1 MAPINPYTT
10 SQLRQLIYY
19 HLDCNLLRN
28 ALFFAGRLHAYE
40 PRSSEAAYL
49 LALCHLRLGQL
60 KAAYDSSRSSGSR
73 GTHLGCS
80 YVFAQACL
88 GLQRYMEGISALER
102 SKGLWSVRNS
112 WGKDDSGVGIYGR
125 LADIPASG
133 KHTESR
139 RQHLPDAAAVWC
151 LLGKIWQAHS
161 EHQKSIESYA
171 EALKVNPYMWD
182 AFTSLCDLGMVRVD
196 LNFQSC

>member
-1 MAPINPYTT
+1 MAPANPHII

-28 ALFFAGRLHAYE
+28 ALFVAGRLHAYE

-60 KAAYDSSRSSGSR
+60 KAAYDNSRNSGSR

-88 GLQRYMEGISALER
+88 GLERHVEGVTALDR
-102 SKGLWSVRNS
+102 SKGLWSSRNT
-112 WGKDDSGVGIYGR
+112 WGAFEKKHRETAQMWTDSGHV
-125 LADIPASG
+125 G
-133 KHTESR
+133 KHTDTR
-139 RQHLPDAAAVWC
+139 RQHLPDASAVFC
-151 LLGKIWQAHS
+151 LQGNLWQAHS
-161 EHQKSIESYA
+161 DTNKAIECYA
-171 EALKVNPYMWD
+171 EALKLNPFMWD
-182 AFTSLCDLGMVRVD
+182 AFLGLCDLGMLTFRP
-196 LNFQSC
+196 

>member
-1 MAPINPYTT
+1 MASYKMPPNPHII

-28 ALFFAGRLHAYE
+28 ALFLAGRLHAYE

-60 KAAYDSSRSSGSR
+60 KAAYDSSRNSGSR

-88 GLQRYMEGISALER
+88 GLERYVEGVTAIDR
-102 SKGLWSVRNS
+102 SKGLWSARNS
-112 WGKDDSGVGIYGR
+112 WGRSNEEG
-125 LADIPASG
+125 PFE
-133 KHTESR
+133 HTGQVLTSNCR
-139 RQHLPDAAAVWC
+139 RQTHGDA
-151 LLGKIWQAHS
+151 KTT
-161 EHQKSIESYA
+161 
-171 EALKVNPYMWD
+171 
-182 AFTSLCDLGMVRVD
+182 FTRCGGSSVSARQIMAGPL
-196 LNFQSC
+196 

>member
-1 MAPINPYTT
+1 MNPHVTA
-10 SQLRQLIYY
+10 QLRQLIYY

-73 GTHLGCS
+73 GTHLGSS

-88 GLQRYMEGISALER
+88 GLERYVEGTTALDR
-102 SKGLWSVRNS
+102 SRGLWTVRNS
-112 WGKDDSGVGIYGR
+112 WGEISLCEMAFRQGR
-125 LADIPASG
+125 LADTFLPQANIPIPEDNICQTLRLFTVCRASYG
-133 KHTESR
+133 THTPNITR
-139 RQHLPDAAAVWC
+139 P
-151 LLGKIWQAHS
+151 
-161 EHQKSIESYA
+161 
-171 EALKVNPYMWD
+171 
-182 AFTSLCDLGMVRVD
+182 
-196 LNFQSC
+196 

>member
-1 MAPINPYTT
+1 MPPNPHTI

-28 ALFFAGRLHAYE
+28 ALFLAGRLHAYE

-60 KAAYDSSRSSGSR
+60 KAAYDSSRNSGSR

-88 GLQRYMEGISALER
+88 GLERYAEGVTAIDR
-102 SKGLWSVRNS
+102 SKGLWSARNS
-112 WGKDDSGVGIYGR
+112 WGRSNEEGFFEHTGQMLTFNRHRQTHRDTKTTFTRCGGSPVSARQIM
-125 LADIPASG
+125 ASP
-133 KHTESR
+133 
-139 RQHLPDAAAVWC
+139 L
-151 LLGKIWQAHS
+151 
-161 EHQKSIESYA
+161 
-171 EALKVNPYMWD
+171 
-182 AFTSLCDLGMVRVD
+182 
-196 LNFQSC
+196 

>member
-1 MAPINPYTT
+1 MPPANPHII

-28 ALFFAGRLHAYE
+28 ALFAAGRLHAYE

-60 KAAYDSSRSSGSR
+60 KAAYDNSRNSGSR

-88 GLQRYMEGISALER
+88 GLERYVEGVTALDR
-102 SKGLWSVRNS
+102 SKGLWSSRNT
-112 WGKDDSGVGIYGR
+112 WGMSYGDKCSGRCLQEADSMR
-125 LADIPASG
+125 C
-133 KHTESR
+133 R
-139 RQHLPDAAAVWC
+139 
-151 LLGKIWQAHS
+151 QAHGHS
-161 EHQKSIESYA
+161 KTTSPRRFCSIVFTRKAMAGAFRYKQSYRMLCRGA
-171 EALKVNPYMWD
+171 EAQPVHVGCFPRI
-182 AFTSLCDLGMVRVD
+182 VRPWYVD
-196 LNFQSC
+196 IRSRF

>member
-1 MAPINPYTT
+1 MAPINPHII

-49 LALCHLRLGQL
+49 LALCHLKLGQL
-60 KAAYDSSRSSGSR
+60 KAAYDSSRNSGSR

-102 SKGLWSVRNS
+102 SKGLWSIRSS
-112 WGKDDSGVGIYGR
+112 WGKDDSIVGVHGR
-125 LADIPASG
+125 LAEISAPG

-139 RQHLPDAAAVWC
+139 RQNLPDAAAVWC

-171 EALKVNPYMWD
+171 EALKINPYMWD
-182 AFTSLCDLGMVRVD
+182 AFTSLCDLGMVRID
-196 LNFQSC
+196 HTFDFY

>member
-1 MAPINPYTT
+1 MAPTNPHVI

-60 KAAYDSSRSSGSR
+60 KAAYDSSRTSGSR

-88 GLQRYMEGISALER
+88 GLDRYIEGALALDR
-102 SKGLWSVRNS
+102 SRGLWTVRNS
-112 WGKDDSGVGIYGR
+112 WGK
-125 LADIPASG
+125 
-133 KHTESR
+133 HTDTR
-139 RQHLPDAAAVWC
+139 RQHLPDAAAVYC
-151 LLGKIWQAHS
+151 LQGKLWQAHA
-161 EHQKSIESYA
+161 EHHKAIECYA
-171 EALKVNPYMWD
+171 EALKVNPLMWD
-182 AFTSLCDLGMVRVD
+182 AFTALCDLGTGHVYIALTSADV
-196 LNFQSC
+196 

>member
-1 MAPINPYTT
+1 MPPPNPYVI

-28 ALFFAGRLHAYE
+28 ALFLAGRLHAYE

-60 KAAYDSSRSSGSR
+60 KAAYDSSRNSGSR

-88 GLQRYMEGISALER
+88 GLERYVEGVTAIDR
-102 SKGLWSVRNS
+102 SKGLWSARNS
-112 WGKDDSGVGIYGR
+112 WGGSNEETPRGQ
-125 LADIPASG
+125 LASAD
-133 KHTESR
+133 
-139 RQHLPDAAAVWC
+139 
-151 LLGKIWQAHS
+151 
-161 EHQKSIESYA
+161 
-171 EALKVNPYMWD
+171 
-182 AFTSLCDLGMVRVD
+182 
-196 LNFQSC
+196 FQSAQESTQTPEDSTCQMPRQSCVYKANYGKLIVIRTKL